1 MYVSFKSWKDLL
13 PIQHYV
19 SGVIA
24 FLLIEMAFN
33 YGFYANYN
41 ETGNPSNHLLAFVTI
56 LNAARNAISFFML
69 LIVSL
74 GYGVVRPSLGIVMNR
89 CLYLAI
95 AHFFT
100 GLLYGYGSLWYYN
113 VK

>member
-1 MYVSFKSWKDLL
+1 MSFKSWKDLL